1 MESHRN
7 MRLEERG
14 TKNGTEPIL
23 VLVFRLAVCFL
34 GQQGRAS
41 IPLVGFQHFT
51 RLFLRSAS
59 AGCCS
64 TRQTLVETELL
75 ALEVRKRAREG
86 TGKTCI
92 CQDRS

>member
-14 TKNGTEPIL
+14 TENGTEPIL

-41 IPLVGFQHFT
+41 VPLMGIQHSP
-51 RLFLRSAS
+51 RLFLRNTGV
-59 AGCCS
+59 GCCGS
-64 TRQTLVETELL
+64 RQAFVGIERSP
-75 ALEVRKRAREG
+75 LEIRKRAHEG
-86 TGKTCI
+86 TGEACI
-92 CQDRS
+92 R